1 MDHLRGNRA
10 ESCWLWREFQG
21 FWLPRRQAADT
32 GLSGPAAL
40 YHKRPAAAKCRRE
53 AKSPYRRFIP
63 GSGLVAINLHL
74 RNFLHIFLSDT
85 TEKRVRCTDVETND
99 NHSAS
104 SDDIA
109 HSTAIQGGRQPAL
122 TGCPWHDVNE
132 MLQAAGLRPTRQR
145 MALGWLLF
153 GKGARHLTAE
163 MLYEEATLA
172 KVPVSLATVYNTLN
186 QLTDAG
192 LLRQVS
198 VDGTKTYFDTN
209 VSAHHHFYLEH
220 NHELVDIPDPHLAI
234 TQMPDVPDGYEIS
247 RIDMVV
253 RLRKKR

>member
-1 MDHLRGNRA
+1 VAKHLK
-10 ESCWLWREFQG
+10 QG
-21 FWLPRRQAADT
+21 KLPRPSLGSLLILGPVLVAKNLHVTEILLICRWYSALIAKTVPDVDTNDNGSVLNGDAA
-32 GLSGPAAL
+32 GPAA
-40 YHKRPAAAKCRRE
+40 RR
-53 AKSPYRRFIP
+53 A
-63 GSGLVAINLHL
+63 
-74 RNFLHIFLSDT
+74 
-85 TEKRVRCTDVETND
+85 
-99 NHSAS
+99 
-104 SDDIA
+104 
-109 HSTAIQGGRQPAL
+109 GRQPAL

-132 MLQAAGLRPTRQR
+132 MLQTAGLRPTRQR

-209 VSAHHHFYLEH
+209 VSAHHHFYLEN
-220 NHELVDIPDPHLAI
+220 NHELVDIPDPHLVL
-234 TQMPDVPDGYEIS
+234 QKMPEVPEGYEIA
-247 RIDMVV
+247 RVDMVV